1 MIYMY
6 LQWIV
11 LIYANVLQVFQIFFK
26 KKIGGKM
33 VHEKKIG
40 GKMVH
45 VYYTGF
51 HQKYKPDKFVT
62 WTKKHTLCGY
72 LR

>member
-1 MIYMY
+1 
-6 LQWIV
+6 
-11 LIYANVLQVFQIFFK
+11 
-26 KKIGGKM
+26 M

-62 WTKKHTLCGY
+62 
-72 LR
+72 